1 MPEAFDAYYKWLGIP
16 SEEQPPD
23 RYRLL
28 GIRMFEPD
36 PDVISNAAD
45 QRMAHIRSFQAG
57 GHSAARAISA
67 RKFRRAIFGEIG
79 SSAAPRPMTSFIHK
93 RLPGGLVCG
102 SGGYG
107 C

>member
-57 GHSAARAISA
+57 GHSAAAPSA
-67 RKFRRAIFGEIG
+67 PA
-79 SSAAPRPMTSFIHK
+79 SSAARSSA
-93 RLPGGLVCG
+93 RSDLPLLHAR
-102 SGGYG
+102 
-107 C
+107 